1 MVALARGQQTTPSYA
16 NKGNTKCVITY
27 SQLRGFPQY
36 PFFIARSILSLCG
49 RPPLQKSS
57 DMLPGSEKAIEV
69 SPINNRW
76 DCNSWDSYEYL
87 LLKLV
92 GKSKK
97 IVEAIYS
104 IFEVEV
110 WMTLFFLSREW
121 KVYGNH
127 DVQIMNEKSTLL
139 MERPHRPRCMKCHS
153 GLCYSCSRPPV
164 GSSHSAQ
171 LSWSVSAS
179 KPVKIILIVFKI
191 LVEKVVNE

>member
-1 MVALARGQQTTPSYA
+1 MQTKATRNASSLIRSCAAFRNIHFLLQDRSYHSVVDRRF
-16 NKGNTKCVITY
+16 K
-27 SQLRGFPQY
+27 
-36 PFFIARSILSLCG
+36 
-49 RPPLQKSS
+49 KSS

-69 SPINNRW
+69 SPMNNRW
-76 DCNSWDSYEYL
+76 VCNSWDSYEYL

-110 WMTLFFLSREW
+110 GMNIFFLSREW

-127 DVQIMNEKSTLL
+127 DVQIVNEKSTLL
-139 MERPHRPRCMKCHS
+139 MERPHRPHCMKCHS

-171 LSWSVSAS
+171 LSWSVSAP
-179 KPVKIILIVFKI
+179 KRVKIILIVFKI